1 MLTFGISLTIILII
15 VIVIDG
21 IFSYMLKNKR
31 LIKFYQIWL
40 RGDEKSSNFLIMAGY
55 EKGKKLITYN
65 DIIFKKSE
73 YTYAILPFANL
84 QITRKDL
91 LNYTESEFLRM
102 CKAIT
107 EEIYNHLNSDE

>member
-40 RGDEKSSNFLIMAGY
+40 RGDEKSSNFLI
-55 EKGKKLITYN
+55 
-65 DIIFKKSE
+65 F
-73 YTYAILPFANL
+73 
-84 QITRKDL
+84 
-91 LNYTESEFLRM
+91 
-102 CKAIT
+102 
-107 EEIYNHLNSDE
+107 